1 MARLESPQKH
11 TRDNMRVLK
20 EIENSAYYSKLMHN
34 MVLDLL
40 DQVDE
45 ASTDLAKQLEAETA
59 VMPIQRE
66 NGRIVMPCLRSTT
79 TDYAI
84 TSPKCC

>member
-34 MVLDLL
+34 MVLDF
-40 DQVDE
+40 
-45 ASTDLAKQLEAETA
+45 STKSMKRPL
-59 VMPIQRE
+59 I
-66 NGRIVMPCLRSTT
+66 
-79 TDYAI
+79 
-84 TSPKCC
+84 